1 MGAEAPQW
9 LFGSFVEAMR
19 EIGATAPVPDLE
31 AEARDLLKRWTEPGR
46 RLHNVRHLINVLA
59 HVDELSASTHDP
71 DVLRVAAWYHGAFLN
86 TAVEAKLAG
95 AEPVTIAHRCAAH
108 TSQRLKDLGV
118 SDDVAARVG
127 ELVTTM
133 ATHTAP
139 RDDLDAQVLSD
150 ADLAALAATP
160 QEYKKYRQLL
170 REEYGHVDDLT
181 FLRARRLVVRR
192 LLARPEVFQSPRG
205 RAWETRAREN
215 LEAELAKAD
224 EAISRLDPT
233 DTAPSEEAHREEAHR
248 DVDVDVADGPPRAE
262 LDDDESV
269 TSTGTIIIR
278 RKHLRKNTAP
288 QTEQEE
294 PPATTG
300 RLPLLAGAET
310 DHHPDSDEDDASSLE
325 TAIDALDVPS
335 RPTDQR

>member
-19 EIGATAPVPDLE
+19 EIGATAPVADLD

-59 HVDELSASTHDP
+59 HVDELSSSTHDP

-86 TAVEAKLAG
+86 TAVEAKLTG
-95 AEPVTIAHRCAAH
+95 TSPETIAHRCSAH
-108 TSQRLKDLGV
+108 TSQRLRALGV
-118 SDDVAARVG
+118 SDDVANRVG

-133 ATHTAP
+133 ATLAAS

-150 ADLAALAATP
+150 ADLAAVAATP

-181 FLRARRLVVRR
+181 YLRARRLVVRH
-192 LLARPEVFQSPRG
+192 LLARPSVFQSPRG
-205 RAWETRAREN
+205 QAWETRAREN
-215 LEAELAKAD
+215 LEAELAKLD
-224 EAISRLDPT
+224 EAIGKLDPS
-233 DTAPSEEAHREEAHR
+233 DSAPNGEAHQ
-248 DVDVDVADGPPRAE
+248 DVDVDVAEGPERP
-262 LDDDESV
+262 DFGSDESM

-278 RKHLRKNTAP
+278 RKHLRKNATP
-288 QTEQEE
+288 QDVDND
-294 PPATTG
+294 ATTSTG
-300 RLPLLAGAET
+300 RLPLLPTTGHTPGPEE
-310 DHHPDSDEDDASSLE
+310 DEDDASSLE

-335 RPTDQR
+335 RPSDSH

>member
-108 TSQRLKDLGV
+108 TSQRLEDLGV

-248 DVDVDVADGPPRAE
+248 DVDVDVADGPPRAD